1 MLEQRDSFFTKG
13 SHAVHLLFHLPT
25 TAWTFSKTSAVGIT
39 SSQTWGRGKEALK
52 QEDNV
57 LVIQW
62 QLAMSGRAPPKSIK
76 NKLTHLSFLRLLGTS
91 TGTAVDFL
99 TTRCTYPKLGSARR
113 WMNKEG
119 QGSGSAWLGGLL
131 PTADTQG
138 WHKKGQVQMKWSCSS
153 LKVDI
158 SGSPV
163 GPVSRTKVKKCL
175 NCCFSHG
182 PP

>member
-1 MLEQRDSFFTKG
+1 MISKKRNKIALPQRIITRSERMLEQRDSFFTKG
-13 SHAVHLLFHLPT
+13 SHAVHLLFHLPA

-99 TTRCTYPKLGSARR
+99 TTRCTIPNWGQRGGEWIKKVKALGLP
-113 WMNKEG
+113 
-119 QGSGSAWLGGLL
+119 GSVACSQQQILRDGI
-131 PTADTQG
+131 
-138 WHKKGQVQMKWSCSS
+138 KKGKFEWN
-153 LKVDI
+153 
-158 SGSPV
+158 
-163 GPVSRTKVKKCL
+163 GPAPL
-175 NCCFSHG
+175 
-182 PP
+182 